1 MPSHAATSAIGKQ
14 NSIIAA
20 FVRTANTHNELS
32 RITETKYTI
41 CANVSIS
48 RHS

>member
-1 MPSHAATSAIGKQ
+1 MPSHAATSAIGKR
-14 NSIIAA
+14 NSDIAA
-20 FVRTANTHNELS
+20 FVRTANTHSELGG
-32 RITETKYTI
+32 ITQTKYTI